1 MRNIRASNITWDG
14 TLCLWLTD
22 SEIKMCVF
30 YVCVWIAAA
39 LMRWQVDPL
48 RTVAGGANRPETVSR
63 SPPLQLRGEC
73 VALCWLHTAADWVA
87 LLTDIYMRQCWREL
101 MISPSYHPFISKKQL
116 ADRFLLRLY
125 YYTAFFSLAGCLN
138 VFCSLFFC
146 SFIEALC
153 DVCSWNVLYK

>member
-1 MRNIRASNITWDG
+1 MRNIRASDITWDG

-30 YVCVWIAAA
+30 YVCVWTAAA

-87 LLTDIYMRQCWREL
+87 LLTDIYTYAGVHDFTFLPSFHLRKTTCRQ
-101 MISPSYHPFISKKQL
+101 IFVD
-116 ADRFLLRLY
+116 ALLLHS
-125 YYTAFFSLAGCLN
+125 FFSLAACLN